1 MKTSVNSKQ
10 TDTGPNVTVVADY
23 FYFRG
28 IIMAD
33 IDGGTVLIK
42 VISNLSV

>member
-10 TDTGPNVTVVADY
+10 TDAGPNVTVAADY

-28 IIMAD
+28 IIMAL
-33 IDGGTVLIK
+33 IDGGTVSIK
-42 VISNLSV
+42 AISNLSV